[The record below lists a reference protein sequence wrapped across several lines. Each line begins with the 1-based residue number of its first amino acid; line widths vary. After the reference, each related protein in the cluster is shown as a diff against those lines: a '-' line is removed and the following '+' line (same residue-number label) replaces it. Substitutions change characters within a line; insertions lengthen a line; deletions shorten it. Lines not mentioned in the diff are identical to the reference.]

1 MKLYELLNANRS
13 AYELLSKESI
23 SVSIVGYIPLYDEY
37 IKKVAD
43 GLKKTYI
50 ISVLSEKYGINERMV
65 YNIIKKMSKEVAV

>member
-37 IKKVAD
+37 KKKVAD